1 MISACSSMLRS
12 DKQISCARESSLQ
25 YMMMMI
31 KEMMIM
37 MMMII
42 IIEMMMVG
50 MKMMIA
56 VRPIYSDLLIV
67 E

>member
-1 MISACSSMLRS
+1 
-12 DKQISCARESSLQ
+12 
-25 YMMMMI
+25 MMMI
-31 KEMMIM
+31 KEMM
-37 MMMII
+37 MMMIT